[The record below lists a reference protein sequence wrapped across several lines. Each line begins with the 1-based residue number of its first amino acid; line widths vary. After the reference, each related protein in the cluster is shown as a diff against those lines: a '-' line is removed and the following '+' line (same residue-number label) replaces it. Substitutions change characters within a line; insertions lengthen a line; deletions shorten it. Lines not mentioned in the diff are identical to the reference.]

1 MVRRTFLLS
10 ITRYKSLNKHTRI
23 RSLSQS
29 CYSVCWCL
37 LVLIF
42 QVNFMYSIY
51 AFAVHSRSIWAHCSA
66 AVRTHIPTPSLS
78 SLYYLIQGNT
88 THICTYFTVLCHC
101 TARIKILVRCC
112 ATVVSQVCYYVI
124 SGYLKFF
131 YKLPSNSTSFNKN
144 EFFVLWF
151 DSGISFVCVSVS
163 KIWVYNYT
171 YRIRMPCFYE
181 GEKLLRVLVLTQNHF
196 YYTHIHFVYEKAH
209 MLPMARYPL
218 IRIENEITHKVG
230 HKNTHTHALSY
241 SHAMQYAIYNM
252 LFPWSF

>member
-1 MVRRTFLLS
+1 M
-10 ITRYKSLNKHTRI
+10 
-23 RSLSQS
+23 
-29 CYSVCWCL
+29 
-37 LVLIF
+37 
-42 QVNFMYSIY
+42 
-51 AFAVHSRSIWAHCSA
+51 HSPFILDPFEPIA
-66 AVRTHIPTPSLS
+66 ARQCACIPTLACRSVFVPSSLS

-131 YKLPSNSTSFNKN
+131 YKLRSISTSFNKN

-151 DSGISFVCVSVS
+151 GSGISFVCVSVS
-163 KIWVYNYT
+163 RIWVYNYT
-171 YRIRMPCFYE
+171 YRIHMPCFYE
-181 GEKLLRVLVLTQNHF
+181 GEKLLRVLALTQNDF
-196 YYTHIHFVYEKAH
+196 YYTYTHFVYEKAH

-230 HKNTHTHALSY
+230 HKNTHTHTH
-241 SHAMQYAIYNM
+241 SHIHMQCNMQYIICYFHEVSN
-252 LFPWSF
+252 